1 MTEVRGTSS
10 NGAFLKISVA
20 VMGAVTLFST
30 GWAASATMGIF
41 DAKQIDER
49 GTRKA
54 QDLDM
59 RLSVLEKTL
68 EPRLVGIQL
77 TLSAIQSQLNEHVQ
91 TQGRQP

>member
-1 MTEVRGTSS
+1 MTEARGANGS
-10 NGAFLKISVA
+10 GAFLKISVA

-30 GWAASATMGIF
+30 GWAASSTMGLF
-41 DAKQIDER
+41 DAKKIDER

-77 TLSAIQSQLNEHVQ
+77 TLTAIQSQLNEHVQ
-91 TQGRQP
+91 APRQP